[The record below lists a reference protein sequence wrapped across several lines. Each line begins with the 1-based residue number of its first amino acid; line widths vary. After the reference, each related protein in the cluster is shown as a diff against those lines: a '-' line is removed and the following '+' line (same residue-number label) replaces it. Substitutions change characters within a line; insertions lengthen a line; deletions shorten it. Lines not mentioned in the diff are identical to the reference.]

1 MPELPSFFSRPLN
14 GWPLSLLCLPAV
26 LHGAGLIPLVHH
38 GPSET
43 LPALEQRLAERLL
56 AFELL
61 DVVEREAESA
71 RPGLVG

>member
-1 MPELPSFFSRPLN
+1 MMPAALAKALVA
-14 GWPLSLLCLPAV
+14 LCEAPMT
-26 LHGAGLIPLVHH
+26 

-43 LPALEQRLAERLL
+43 LPVLESRLTERPL

-71 RPGLVG
+71 GSGLVG

>member
-1 MPELPSFFSRPLN
+1 MVIGALANALVALCEAPMP
-14 GWPLSLLCLPAV
+14 
-26 LHGAGLIPLVHH
+26 

-43 LPALEQRLAERLL
+43 LPALEQRLTERLL

-71 RPGLVG
+71 GSGLVG